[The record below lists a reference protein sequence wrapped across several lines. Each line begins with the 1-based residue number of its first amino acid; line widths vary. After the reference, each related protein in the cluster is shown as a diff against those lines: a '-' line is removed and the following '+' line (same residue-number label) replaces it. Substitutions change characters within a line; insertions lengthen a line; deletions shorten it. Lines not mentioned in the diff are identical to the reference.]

1 MGRGLVDEQ
10 YNLSCLRSI
19 SQFRYSAQ
27 ELDPTRKTFSNFYYL
42 IWYLNLLMP
51 CLNCLT
57 KIKTLSSCLSS
68 SQTY

>member
-42 IWYLNLLMP
+42 I
-51 CLNCLT
+51 
-57 KIKTLSSCLSS
+57 
-68 SQTY
+68 